1 MELFKWQECQTTEH
15 SNRWTFSAEPCFT
28 GHSSVLFYGPPLETH
43 SATST
48 NSRAFMSH
56 SSPLLRQWLLLRAI
70 ASGNGAAT
78 VKSLVASTGMS
89 EKTIRRDLAVLR
101 RVGFPV
107 EEKSGEFGRKTF
119 SLATPNIPVL
129 QFGYDEALALY
140 LCRRTAIGFSGTF
153 VEQSLHEAFL
163 KIEAS
168 LGQRVARYVETML
181 TRVIQTQIGGDYAAK
196 AELLDRLFI
205 AIEEDRA
212 LFLTYQSQRS
222 TEPVTYDVYPYRLVD
237 HHGSLYLF
245 GYSPDH
251 GETRTWKVDRMLDAQ
266 PTEIRF
272 QRPDDAQV
280 AAQLA
285 GNFGIF
291 SGKGDVRVRI
301 RFAPSAA
308 RYVSEKRMH
317 ASQKVELQPDGSAIV
332 DFQLSNTTE
341 VKAWA
346 LSFGA
351 AATVLEPLQLIHEIA
366 RELAALTE
374 TYEATTTTKVRS
386 KKALPK

>member
-1 MELFKWQECQTTEH
+1 
-15 SNRWTFSAEPCFT
+15 
-28 GHSSVLFYGPPLETH
+28 
-43 SATST
+43 
-48 NSRAFMSH
+48 MSD

-70 ASGNGAAT
+70 AAGNGATT

-89 EKTIRRDLAVLR
+89 EKTIRRDLAALR

-153 VEQSLHEAFL
+153 VEQSLHEAFR

-168 LGQRVARYVETML
+168 LGPRVAKYVETML
-181 TRVIQTQIGGDYAAK
+181 TRVIQTQIGGDYNAK

-212 LFLTYQSQRS
+212 IFLTYHSQRS
-222 TEPVTYDVYPYRLVD
+222 TEPVTYDIYPYRLVD

-280 AAQLA
+280 AAQLSS
-285 GNFGIF
+285 NFGIF

-301 RFAPSAA
+301 RFSPSAA
-308 RYVSEKRMH
+308 RYVNEKRMH
-317 ASQKVELQPDGSAIV
+317 ASQKVEQQPDGSAIV
-332 DFQLSNTTE
+332 EFRLSTTTE
-341 VKAWA
+341 VKAWV

-351 AATVLEPLQLIHEIA
+351 VAEVLEPETL
-366 RELAALTE
+366 RTELAEELRSMSEKYSTDKSKNNISSLP
-374 TYEATTTTKVRS
+374 TRTKRNRT
-386 KKALPK
+386 PR